1 MPMQHEFSRKWII
14 YKWQKAQ
21 AIIKTHLALTCSI
34 GISNHHTTPN
44 GAKQMSGQLPWNN
57 QAALLATW
65 QMTLPTDY
73 WHWHVMFQLWIQQ
86 ISFDLQQ
93 MTCSTRNNYLTAGW
107 PVPIHQWSLEQLLHT
122 EFATL
127 SWNAIWIKL
136 LSYHEWAKRSMQ
148 PVVEDSESR
157 TWWTMWHSCQFD
169 GPHEAE
175 MNDNRSGCW
184 EPASQQACRSHLCLT
199 KPICRPWWAWQT
211 VSKQ

>member
-1 MPMQHEFSRKWII
+1 MAESSSYHQNTFGPDLFNRNLKSPHHSKWRKADEWPVAMKQSGSTTGHVTNDSADWLLTLTCNVFNFGSNK
-14 YKWQKAQ
+14 Y
-21 AIIKTHLALTCSI
+21 LLTCSRWHARHEI
-34 GISNHHTTPN
+34 I
-44 GAKQMSGQLPWNN
+44 
-57 QAALLATW
+57 TW
-65 QMTLPTDY
+65 QLADP
-73 WHWHVMFQLWIQQ
+73 LK
-86 ISFDLQQ
+86 
-93 MTCSTRNNYLTAGW
+93 
-107 PVPIHQWSLEQLLHT
+107 IHQWSLQQLLHT

-148 PVVEDSESR
+148 PMVEDSESR